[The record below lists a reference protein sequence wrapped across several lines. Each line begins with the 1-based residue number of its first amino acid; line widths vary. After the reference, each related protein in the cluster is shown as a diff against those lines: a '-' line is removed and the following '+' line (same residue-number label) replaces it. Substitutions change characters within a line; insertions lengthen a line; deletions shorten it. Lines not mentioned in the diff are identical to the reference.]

1 MTILFFILMQKAGNC
16 DYFDWADNKMT
27 TYEERLM
34 KYLRG
39 MEERRLAEKGRVD
52 ELIKQKCKE
61 HADKLSR
68 ELGLGQNNG
77 QNNGK
82 MFRAALLVGI
92 LVLVFYFIGYSGLSE
107 PRSTKLML
115 K

>member
-1 MTILFFILMQKAGNC
+1 MTFFDFLMQKADDC
-16 DYFDWADNKMT
+16 DYFVWADNKMT
-27 TYEERLM
+27 AYDEGLM
-34 KYLRG
+34 KYLKG
-39 MEERRLAEKGRVD
+39 MEERRLSEKDRVD
-52 ELIKQKCKE
+52 DLIDKKCKE
-61 HADKLSR
+61 HADKLRR

-92 LVLVFYFIGYSGLSE
+92 LVLGFYFINYSG

-115 K
+115 N

>member
-1 MTILFFILMQKAGNC
+1 
-16 DYFDWADNKMT
+16 
-27 TYEERLM
+27 M

-39 MEERRLAEKGRVD
+39 MEERRLAEKDKVD
-52 ELIKQKCKE
+52 ELIEQKCKE
-61 HADKLSR
+61 HVDKLRR

-92 LVLVFYFIGYSGLSE
+92 LVLFYFIGYSGT
-107 PRSTKLML
+107 RSTKLML
-115 K
+115 KWQLWKMFNCMFSFWMLCMYKIIILDASLF

>member
-1 MTILFFILMQKAGNC
+1 MTFFDFLMQKAGDC

-27 TYEERLM
+27 AYDDGLM

-39 MEERRLAEKGRVD
+39 MEERRLAEENKVD
-52 ELIKQKCKE
+52 ELIDKKCKE
-61 HADKLSR
+61 HAYKLRR

-92 LVLVFYFIGYSGLSE
+92 LVLGFYFINYSR

>member
-1 MTILFFILMQKAGNC
+1 MQKAGDC

-27 TYEERLM
+27 AYEEGLM

-39 MEERRLAEKGRVD
+39 MEERRLVEKDKVD
-52 ELIKQKCKE
+52 ELIEQKCKE
-61 HADKLSR
+61 HANKLRR
-68 ELGLGQNNG
+68 ELGLGHNNG

-82 MFRAALLVGI
+82 MFRAALLVDI
-92 LVLVFYFIGYSGLSE
+92 LVLGFYFIGYSG
-107 PRSTKLML
+107 PKSTKLML

>member
-1 MTILFFILMQKAGNC
+1 MTFFDFLVQKAGDC

-27 TYEERLM
+27 AYDDGLM

-39 MEERRLAEKGRVD
+39 MEERRLVEENKVD
-52 ELIKQKCKE
+52 ELIDKKCKE
-61 HADKLSR
+61 HAYKLRR

-92 LVLVFYFIGYSGLSE
+92 LVLGFYFINYSR

>member
-1 MTILFFILMQKAGNC
+1 MQKAGDC
-16 DYFDWADNKMT
+16 DYFDWADNKMIA
-27 TYEERLM
+27 YEEGLM

-39 MEERRLAEKGRVD
+39 MEERRLAEKNKVD
-52 ELIKQKCKE
+52 ELIDQKCKE
-61 HADKLSR
+61 HANKLHR
-68 ELGLGQNNG
+68 ELELGQNNG

-92 LVLVFYFIGYSGLSE
+92 LVLGFYFINYSG